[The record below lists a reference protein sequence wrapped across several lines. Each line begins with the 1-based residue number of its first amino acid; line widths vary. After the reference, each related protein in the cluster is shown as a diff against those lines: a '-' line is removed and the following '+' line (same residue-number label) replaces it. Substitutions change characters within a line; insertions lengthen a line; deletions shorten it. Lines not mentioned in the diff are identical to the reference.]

1 MVTYGWGIFIV
12 FMVSILLLAAIGM
25 LYLLRSLYPFS
36 SKYEIACVIVCVIVM
51 ILAVLFSVYGVKKLV
66 APERQVET
74 QHETEVA
81 TESTMETET
90 EPVIESTMETETET
104 VVESTME
111 TETEQEEKTDSKN
124 TVEAGAFVIF
134 SVVIVWM
141 IYFGFLLS
149 ESDFDAVGL
158 ALQIMGIITL
168 IAFAFA
174 IARVD
179 SNNYSY
185 LFVCICIYFVLSAV
199 AGYFLW
205 REWNGN
211 EMAVIF
217 VVLAVLSALLVL
229 GTYKDFRKEIPMRE
243 STRRVIYVDE

>member
-36 SKYEIACVIVCVIVM
+36 SKYEIACVIACVIVM

-74 QHETEVA
+74 QHETEVS

-90 EPVIESTMETETET
+90 EPVIESIMETETET

-111 TETEQEEKTDSKN
+111 TETAQEEKTDSKN

-134 SVVIVWM
+134 SVVIAWM

>member
-36 SKYEIACVIVCVIVM
+36 SKYEIACVIACGIVM
-51 ILAVLFSVYGVKKLV
+51 ILAVLFSVYGVKKLA

-90 EPVIESTMETETET
+90 ET

-111 TETEQEEKTDSKN
+111 TETEREEKTDSKN

-134 SVVIVWM
+134 SIVIVWM

>member
-1 MVTYGWGIFIV
+1 MQ
-12 FMVSILLLAAIGM
+12 
-25 LYLLRSLYPFS
+25 
-36 SKYEIACVIVCVIVM
+36 IVM
-51 ILAVLFSVYGVKKLV
+51 ILAVLFSVYGVKKLA

-74 QHETEVA
+74 QHGTEVA
-81 TESTMETET
+81 T
-90 EPVIESTMETETET
+90 
-104 VVESTME
+104 ESTME

-168 IAFAFA
+168 SAFAFA

-205 REWNGN
+205 REWNDN

>member
-36 SKYEIACVIVCVIVM
+36 SKYEIACVIACGIVM
-51 ILAVLFSVYGVKKLV
+51 ILAVLFSVYGVKKLA

-81 TESTMETET
+81 T
-90 EPVIESTMETETET
+90 
-104 VVESTME
+104 ESTME

-149 ESDFDAVGL
+149 ESDFDAVGVSSTNHGYHY
-158 ALQIMGIITL
+158 I
-168 IAFAFA
+168 
-174 IARVD
+174 D
-179 SNNYSY
+179 
-185 LFVCICIYFVLSAV
+185 CICFCNSQSR
-199 AGYFLW
+199 F
-205 REWNGN
+205 
-211 EMAVIF
+211 
-217 VVLAVLSALLVL
+217 
-229 GTYKDFRKEIPMRE
+229 K
-243 STRRVIYVDE
+243 

>member
-12 FMVSILLLAAIGM
+12 SMVSILLLAAIGM

-36 SKYEIACVIVCVIVM
+36 SKYEIACVIACGIVM
-51 ILAVLFSVYGVKKLV
+51 ILAVLFSVYGVKKLA

-90 EPVIESTMETETET
+90 ET

-111 TETEQEEKTDSKN
+111 TETEREEKTDSKN

>member
-90 EPVIESTMETETET
+90 EPVIESTMETETE
-104 VVESTME
+104 
-111 TETEQEEKTDSKN
+111 QEEETDSKN
-124 TVEAGAFVIF
+124 TVKAGAFVIF

>member
-36 SKYEIACVIVCVIVM
+36 SKYEIACVIACGIVM
-51 ILAVLFSVYGVKKLV
+51 ILAVLFSVYGVKKLA

-90 EPVIESTMETETET
+90 ER
-104 VVESTME
+104 
-111 TETEQEEKTDSKN
+111 EEKTDSKN

>member
-36 SKYEIACVIVCVIVM
+36 SKYEIACVIACVIVM

-90 EPVIESTMETETET
+90 EPVIESTMETETE
-104 VVESTME
+104 
-111 TETEQEEKTDSKN
+111 QEEKTDSKN
-124 TVEAGAFVIF
+124 TVEAGAFVIL

-199 AGYFLW
+199 AGYFIW

>member
-36 SKYEIACVIVCVIVM
+36 SKYEIACVIACGIVM
-51 ILAVLFSVYGVKKLV
+51 ILAVLFSVYGVKKLA
-66 APERQVET
+66 APEKQVET

-90 EPVIESTMETETET
+90 ETVIESTMETETET
-104 VVESTME
+104 VVETTME

>member
-36 SKYEIACVIVCVIVM
+36 SKYEIACVIACGIVM
-51 ILAVLFSVYGVKKLV
+51 ILAVLFSVYGVKKLA

-90 EPVIESTMETETET
+90 ET

-111 TETEQEEKTDSKN
+111 TETEREEKTDSKN

-134 SVVIVWM
+134 SVVIVWL

-185 LFVCICIYFVLSAV
+185 LFVCICIYFVLSAG

>member
-25 LYLLRSLYPFS
+25 LYLLRSLYPFN
-36 SKYEIACVIVCVIVM
+36 SKYEIACVIACGIVM
-51 ILAVLFSVYGVKKLV
+51 ILAVFFSAYGVKKLV

-90 EPVIESTMETETET
+90 ETVIESTMETETET
-104 VVESTME
+104 VIESTME
-111 TETEQEEKTDSKN
+111 TETEREEKTDSKN

-134 SVVIVWM
+134 SVVIVWL

>member
-1 MVTYGWGIFIV
+1 MVTYGWGIFIA
-12 FMVSILLLAAIGM
+12 FMVSILLIAAIGM
-25 LYLLRSLYPFS
+25 LYLLRSLYPIS
-36 SKYEIACVIVCVIVM
+36 SKYEIACVITCGIVM
-51 ILAVLFSVYGVKKLV
+51 ILAVFFSAYGVKKLV

-74 QHETEVA
+74 QHETE
-81 TESTMETET
+81 T
-90 EPVIESTMETETET
+90 VIESTMETETET
-104 VVESTME
+104 VIESTMETEAETVVESTME
-111 TETEQEEKTDSKN
+111 TATEQETDSKN

-141 IYFGFLLS
+141 LYFGFLLS
-149 ESDFDAVGL
+149 ELDFDAVGL
-158 ALQIMGIITL
+158 ALQITGLFTF
-168 IAFAFA
+168 IAFAFV

-199 AGYFLW
+199 AGYFLFG
-205 REWNGN
+205 EWNGN
-211 EMAVIF
+211 YMAVIF

>member
-36 SKYEIACVIVCVIVM
+36 SKYEIACVIACGIVM
-51 ILAVLFSVYGVKKLV
+51 ILAVLFPVYGVKKLA

-90 EPVIESTMETETET
+90 ET

-111 TETEQEEKTDSKN
+111 TETEREEKTDSKN

>member
-36 SKYEIACVIVCVIVM
+36 SKYEIACVIACGIVM
-51 ILAVLFSVYGVKKLV
+51 ILAVLFSVYGVKKLA

-81 TESTMETET
+81 T
-90 EPVIESTMETETET
+90 
-104 VVESTME
+104 ESTME

>member
-25 LYLLRSLYPFS
+25 LYLLRSLYPFN
-36 SKYEIACVIVCVIVM
+36 SKYEIACVIACGIVM
-51 ILAVLFSVYGVKKLV
+51 ILAVFFSAYGVKKLV

-74 QHETEVA
+74 QHETETVV
-81 TESTMETET
+81 ESTMEA
-90 EPVIESTMETETET
+90 ETET
-104 VVESTME
+104 VVKSTME
-111 TETEQEEKTDSKN
+111 TETEQETDSKN

-134 SVVIVWM
+134 SVVIVWV

-149 ESDFDAVGL
+149 ESNFDTVGL

-168 IAFAFA
+168 SVFAFA
-174 IARVD
+174 IASVD

-199 AGYFLW
+199 AGHFLW

-243 STRRVIYVDE
+243 STRMVVYVDE

>member
-36 SKYEIACVIVCVIVM
+36 SKYEIACVIACVIVM

-149 ESDFDAVGL
+149 ESDFDAVWL

>member
-36 SKYEIACVIVCVIVM
+36 SKYEIACVIACGIVM
-51 ILAVLFSVYGVKKLV
+51 ILAVLFSVYGVKKLA

-81 TESTMETET
+81 T
-90 EPVIESTMETETET
+90 ESTMETETET

-185 LFVCICIYFVLSAV
+185 LFVCIDK
-199 AGYFLW
+199 
-205 REWNGN
+205 
-211 EMAVIF
+211 
-217 VVLAVLSALLVL
+217 
-229 GTYKDFRKEIPMRE
+229 TDFRSCSVPDR
-243 STRRVIYVDE
+243 SRSGTVI

>member
-36 SKYEIACVIVCVIVM
+36 SKYEIACVIACVIVM

-90 EPVIESTMETETET
+90 EPVIESIMETETET

-111 TETEQEEKTDSKN
+111 TETAQEEKTDSKN

-134 SVVIVWM
+134 SVVIAWM

>member
-36 SKYEIACVIVCVIVM
+36 SKYEIACVIACGIVM
-51 ILAVLFSVYGVKKLV
+51 ILAVFFSAYGVKKLV

-74 QHETEVA
+74 QHETQH
-81 TESTMETET
+81 ETDT
-90 EPVIESTMETETET
+90 VIDSTMETETET
-104 VVESTME
+104 MVEAE
-111 TETEQEEKTDSKN
+111 TKQEEKTDSKN

-168 IAFAFA
+168 SAFAFA
-174 IARVD
+174 IAEVD

-185 LFVCICIYFVLSAV
+185 LFVCICIYFVLSAE

>member
-25 LYLLRSLYPFS
+25 LYLLRSLYPFN
-36 SKYEIACVIVCVIVM
+36 SKYEIACVIACGIVM
-51 ILAVLFSVYGVKKLV
+51 ILAVFFSAYGVKKLV

-74 QHETEVA
+74 QHETE
-81 TESTMETET
+81 T
-90 EPVIESTMETETET
+90 VIESTMETETET
-104 VVESTME
+104 VVEA
-111 TETEQEEKTDSKN
+111 ETEQEEKTDSKN

-168 IAFAFA
+168 SVFAFA
-174 IARVD
+174 IANVD

-199 AGYFLW
+199 AGNFLW

-243 STRRVIYVDE
+243 STRRVVYVDE

>member
-1 MVTYGWGIFIV
+1 MKQV
-12 FMVSILLLAAIGM
+12 
-25 LYLLRSLYPFS
+25 RS
-36 SKYEIACVIVCVIVM
+36 
-51 ILAVLFSVYGVKKLV
+51 
-66 APERQVET
+66 
-74 QHETEVA
+74 
-81 TESTMETET
+81 
-90 EPVIESTMETETET
+90 
-104 VVESTME
+104 
-111 TETEQEEKTDSKN
+111 
-124 TVEAGAFVIF
+124 VIF

>member
-36 SKYEIACVIVCVIVM
+36 SKYEIACVIACGIVM
-51 ILAVLFSVYGVKKLV
+51 ILAVLFSVYGVKKLA

-90 EPVIESTMETETET
+90 ET

-111 TETEQEEKTDSKN
+111 TETEREEKTDSKN

>member
-36 SKYEIACVIVCVIVM
+36 SKYEIACVIACVIVM

-90 EPVIESTMETETET
+90 ETVIESTMETEIER
-104 VVESTME
+104 
-111 TETEQEEKTDSKN
+111 EEKTDSKN

>member
-36 SKYEIACVIVCVIVM
+36 SKYEIACVIACGIVM
-51 ILAVLFSVYGVKKLV
+51 ILAVLFSVYGVKKLA

-90 EPVIESTMETETET
+90 ET

-111 TETEQEEKTDSKN
+111 TETEREEKTDSKN

-158 ALQIMGIITL
+158 ALQIVGIITL

-243 STRRVIYVDE
+243 LTRRVIYVDE

>member
-66 APERQVET
+66 APERLVET

-90 EPVIESTMETETET
+90 EPVIESTMETETE
-104 VVESTME
+104 
-111 TETEQEEKTDSKN
+111 QEEETDSKN

>member
-36 SKYEIACVIVCVIVM
+36 SKYEIACVIACGIVM
-51 ILAVLFSVYGVKKLV
+51 ILAVLFSVYGVKKLA
-66 APERQVET
+66 APERQVEA

-81 TESTMETET
+81 T
-90 EPVIESTMETETET
+90 ESTMETETET

-111 TETEQEEKTDSKN
+111 TETEREEKTDSKN

>member
-25 LYLLRSLYPFS
+25 LYLLRSLYPFN
-36 SKYEIACVIVCVIVM
+36 SKYEIACVIACGIVM
-51 ILAVLFSVYGVKKLV
+51 ILAVFFSAYGVKKLV

-74 QHETEVA
+74 QHETE
-81 TESTMETET
+81 T
-90 EPVIESTMETETET
+90 VIESTMETETET
-104 VVESTME
+104 VVEA
-111 TETEQEEKTDSKN
+111 ETEQEEKTDSKN

>member
-36 SKYEIACVIVCVIVM
+36 SKYEIACVIACGIVM
-51 ILAVLFSVYGVKKLV
+51 ILAVLFSVYGVKKLA

-90 EPVIESTMETETET
+90 ETVIESTMETETER
-104 VVESTME
+104 
-111 TETEQEEKTDSKN
+111 EEKTDSKN

>member
-1 MVTYGWGIFIV
+1 MVTYGWGIFIA

-25 LYLLRSLYPFS
+25 FYLLRSLYPFS
-36 SKYEIACVIVCVIVM
+36 SKYEIACVIACGIVM
-51 ILAVLFSVYGVKKLV
+51 ILAVLFSVYGVKKL
-66 APERQVET
+66 ATPERQVET

-90 EPVIESTMETETET
+90 ETVIESTMETETET

-124 TVEAGAFVIF
+124 TVEAGAFIIF
-134 SVVIVWM
+134 SLVIVWM

-168 IAFAFA
+168 SAFAFA

>member
-25 LYLLRSLYPFS
+25 LYLLRSLYSFS
-36 SKYEIACVIVCVIVM
+36 SKYEIACVIACGIVM
-51 ILAVLFSVYGVKKLV
+51 ILAVLFSVYGVKKLA

-90 EPVIESTMETETET
+90 ET

-111 TETEQEEKTDSKN
+111 TETEREEKTDSKN

>member
-25 LYLLRSLYPFS
+25 LYLLRSLYPFN
-36 SKYEIACVIVCVIVM
+36 SKYEIACVIACGIVM
-51 ILAVLFSVYGVKKLV
+51 ILAMFFSAYGVKKLV

-74 QHETEVA
+74 QHETE
-81 TESTMETET
+81 T
-90 EPVIESTMETETET
+90 VIESTMETETET
-104 VVESTME
+104 VVEA
-111 TETEQEEKTDSKN
+111 ETEQEEKTDSKN

-168 IAFAFA
+168 SVFAFA
-174 IARVD
+174 IANVD

-199 AGYFLW
+199 AGNFLW

-243 STRRVIYVDE
+243 STRRVVYVDE

>member
-90 EPVIESTMETETET
+90 EPVIESTMETETE
-104 VVESTME
+104 
-111 TETEQEEKTDSKN
+111 QEEETDSKN

>member
-12 FMVSILLLAAIGM
+12 FMVSILLIAAIGM

-36 SKYEIACVIVCVIVM
+36 SKYEIACVIACGIVM
-51 ILAVLFSVYGVKKLV
+51 ILAVLFSVYGVKKLA

-90 EPVIESTMETETET
+90 ETVI
-104 VVESTME
+104 ESTME

-168 IAFAFA
+168 SAFAFA

>member
-1 MVTYGWGIFIV
+1 MVTYGWGIFIA
-12 FMVSILLLAAIGM
+12 FMVSILLIAAIGM

-36 SKYEIACVIVCVIVM
+36 SKYEIACVIACGIVM
-51 ILAVLFSVYGVKKLV
+51 ILAVFFSAYGVKKLV
-66 APERQVET
+66 VPERQVET
-74 QHETEVA
+74 QHETETA
-81 TESTMETET
+81 
-90 EPVIESTMETETET
+90 IESTMETETET
-104 VVESTME
+104 VIESTME
-111 TETEQEEKTDSKN
+111 TEAEQETDSKN

-141 IYFGFLLS
+141 LYFGFLLS
-149 ESDFDAVGL
+149 ELDFDAVGL
-158 ALQIMGIITL
+158 ALQITGLFTF
-168 IAFAFA
+168 IAFAFV

-199 AGYFLW
+199 AGYFLFG
-205 REWNGN
+205 EWNGN
-211 EMAVIF
+211 YMAVIF

>member
-36 SKYEIACVIVCVIVM
+36 SKYEIACVIACGIVM
-51 ILAVLFSVYGVKKLV
+51 ILAVLFSVYGVKKLA

-90 EPVIESTMETETET
+90 ET

-111 TETEQEEKTDSKN
+111 TETEREEKTDSKN

-134 SVVIVWM
+134 SVVIVWL

>member
-36 SKYEIACVIVCVIVM
+36 SKYEIACVIACVIVM

-90 EPVIESTMETETET
+90 EPVIESTMETETE
-104 VVESTME
+104 
-111 TETEQEEKTDSKN
+111 QEEETDSKN